1 MVHDKEFS
9 PGSQSEYIYRE
20 DKCCPCNTY
29 TIIRILVIIYGLWLL
44 VVGLLLLA
52 VGIWVGSL
60 RRDYEEV
67 TELLTIPSGLLC
79 GLGVF
84 IFIIGLIGLAGA
96 IKENRAIL
104 VIFLILLILLL
115 IFQVI
120 VGVLV
125 YIYRETAR
133 AVINDQFSNAITHY
147 GRGNNE
153 ITDAINGIQYRLQ
166 CCGFNSYKDWEL
178 NPFFSCGNV
187 GVTACGVPRSCCH
200 PGAEKRLG
208 DGCGYHTRSVN
219 MTIHEA
225 SSQININGCTPTFVL
240 WLRHHLDIIGG
251 IALGFAIPQ
260 VFGILLVAWLIVRI
274 AERRVM
280 YNYKLQVE
288 PNSNL

>member
-104 VIFLILLILLL
+104 VI
-115 IFQVI
+115 
-120 VGVLV
+120 
-125 YIYRETAR
+125 
-133 AVINDQFSNAITHY
+133 
-147 GRGNNE
+147 
-153 ITDAINGIQYRLQ
+153 LQ